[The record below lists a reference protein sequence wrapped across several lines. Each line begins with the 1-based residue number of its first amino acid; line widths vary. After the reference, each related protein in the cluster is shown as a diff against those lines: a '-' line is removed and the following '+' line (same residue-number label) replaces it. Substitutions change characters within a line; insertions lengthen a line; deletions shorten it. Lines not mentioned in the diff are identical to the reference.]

1 MSALESGALFR
12 IRRVCYP
19 SQLLDLPTPGEQ
31 RDVEPNFQALR
42 KEFPVLERKTYLNS
56 GSYGALANDVK
67 RAFEA
72 YLEERLLTGAN
83 WDAWATK
90 NEAVRALTATLLH
103 AAPGEIA
110 VTASVSAG
118 LNSLASAVDFSGPR
132 NKVVIS
138 DFEFPTNAQIW
149 HAQEP
154 RGARVVHVPPAPD
167 GYIPLESFA
176 AAIDEQT
183 QLVAI
188 THVCYRNGAKLDIPG
203 IVRLA
208 HAKGAKVLLDCYQSV
223 GSLDI
228 DVKALDVDFAA
239 GGMLKYLLGTA
250 GIGFLYARET
260 FIESLVPTNSGW
272 FAQADIAAMDITAN
286 RPASNARRFEA
297 GTPAVVNCYAAEA
310 GLKFLLAVGTPAIEK
325 RNYAL
330 TRRCMQRLEE
340 IGWPSITPTQD
351 ERRGATIA
359 VPSRDCGGLSAQLMK
374 RDIVTSPRDGNVR
387 ASFHFYNDE
396 DDVESFIAAMK
407 DLRGSFGVR

>member
-1 MSALESGALFR
+1 
-12 IRRVCYP
+12 
-19 SQLLDLPTPGEQ
+19 
-31 RDVEPNFQALR
+31 
-42 KEFPVLERKTYLNS
+42 
-56 GSYGALANDVK
+56 
-67 RAFEA
+67 
-72 YLEERLLTGAN
+72 
-83 WDAWATK
+83 
-90 NEAVRALTATLLH
+90 LH
-103 AAPGEIA
+103 AVPDEIA

-118 LNSLASAVDFSGPR
+118 LNALSSALNFSGPR
-132 NKVVIS
+132 NKVVVS
-138 DFEFPTNAQIW
+138 DFEFPTNAQVW

-154 RGARVVHVPPAPD
+154 RGARIVHVPCAAD
-167 GYIPLESFA
+167 GYIPLENFA
-176 AAIDEQT
+176 KAIDEQT

-188 THVCYRNGAKLDIPG
+188 THVCFRNGAKLDIPG

-208 HAKGAKVLLDCYQSV
+208 RAKGAKVLLDCYQAV
-223 GSLDI
+223 GSIDI

-250 GIGFLYARET
+250 GIGFLYVRDS
-260 FIESLVPTNSGW
+260 FIQSLVPTNSGW
-272 FAQADIAAMDITAN
+272 FAQAEIAAMDITAN
-286 RPASNARRFEA
+286 RPAPNARRFEA

-351 ERRGATIA
+351 ERRGATVA
-359 VPSRDCGGLSAQLMK
+359 VPSRDCGKLSAELMK
-374 RDIVTSPRDGNVR
+374 RDIVTSHRDGNVR

-407 DLRGSFGVR
+407 DLRGSFSPR